1 MPWND
6 TTKIM
11 TGPLK
16 INIGG
21 DIQRASG
28 ENSGDLGTCF
38 VNGNWKKWAKFKP
51 ERNQLIPPL
60 TLEDRKE
67 NNFGLVITKFTTLEA
82 LRSGYSSQWAYIRPQ
97 VGDRFHHND
106 LLNPADESATG
117 YNGNAACFFRL
128 SASTF
133 PKSYYRGAGGLTFR
147 AQWEAESSVPGSIQR
162 SEIRLDPG
170 SPNSS
175 VMSSMYF
182 GVLLWHSAWSNP
194 SIKTASSTIGTGTG
208 YSDVTIS
215 DSELQNFPG
224 TVEVYPVIS
233 PTALTS
239 AISAGSTPFPSAG
252 LFALP
257 MSPFAL
263 QVKDVTSVVAFTA
276 NIQATYTRA
285 RVYLSGNIGMTSTGE
300 ITTLTGISYNVYAAT
315 SLTDTTGAQIGTTQ
329 SYSTPLTTTTTLP
342 VDYAI
347 QTTRPDFIRVVITG
361 YASDTQFSGEFHFA
375 VTNDEDIV
383 IE

>member
-1 MPWND
+1 
-6 TTKIM
+6 M
-11 TGPLK
+11 TGPLN

-38 VNGNWKKWAKFKP
+38 INGNWNKWAKWKP
-51 ERNQLIPPL
+51 EHNQLIPPL

-82 LRSGYSSQWAYIRPQ
+82 LRTGYSGQWAYIRPR

-106 LLNPADESATG
+106 LLNPSDESATG
-117 YNGNAACFFRL
+117 YNYNAACFFRL

-170 SPNSS
+170 SPDSS

-182 GVLLWHSAWSNP
+182 GVLLWHSSWSNP
-194 SIKTASSTIGTGTG
+194 SIKTASTPIGTGTG
-208 YSDVTIS
+208 SSDVTIS

-233 PTALTS
+233 PTAITS
-239 AISAGSTPFPSAG
+239 DIFAGSTPFPSAG

-263 QVKDVTSVVAFTA
+263 QIKDVTSVVAFTA
-276 NIQATYTRA
+276 DIQAVFKRG
-285 RVYLSGNIGMTSTGE
+285 RVLLNGNIGMTSTGE
-300 ITTLTGISYNVYAAT
+300 ITTLNGISYNVYAAT
-315 SLTDTTGAQIGTTQ
+315 SLTDTTGAQIGVTQ
-329 SYSTPLTTTTTLP
+329 SYGATPLTTTTTLP
-342 VDYAI
+342 VEYGI
-347 QTTRPDFIRVVITG
+347 PTTRPDFIRIVITG

>member
-11 TGPLK
+11 TGPLN

-38 VNGNWKKWAKFKP
+38 VNGNWNKWAKFKP

-82 LRSGYSSQWAYIRPQ
+82 LKSGHSGQWAYIRPQ

-117 YNGNAACFFRL
+117 YNGNAVGFFRE

-170 SPNSS
+170 SPDSS

-182 GVLLWHSAWSNP
+182 GVLLWHSSWSNP
-194 SIKTASSTIGTGTG
+194 SIKTASTPIGTGTG
-208 YSDVTIS
+208 SSDVTIS

-233 PTALTS
+233 PTAITS
-239 AISAGSTPFPSAG
+239 DIFAGSTPFPSAG

-257 MSPFAL
+257 KGAFAL
-263 QVKDVTSVVAFTA
+263 QIKDVTSVVAFTA
-276 NIQATYTRA
+276 DIQAVFKRG
-285 RVYLSGNIGMTSTGE
+285 RVLLNGNIGMTSTGE

-315 SLTDTTGAQIGTTQ
+315 SLTDTTGAQIGVTQ

-342 VDYAI
+342 VEYGI
-347 QTTRPDFIRVVITG
+347 PTTRPDFVRIVITG